1 MPTAINTCVL
11 FTSSTLRIVYIIIMS
26 HRHMFSFLISKDNG
40 LMSWVGTRMPWV
52 SKPGLLGNFPPH
64 RGRSLPSE
72 DIPFS
77 LRLWVLQGQDTGQQ
91 NFPSLGMVWTLIPA
105 DRSLKDSVP
114 RTRECSESPCPTSH
128 LTDQN
133 TEAQSLTKGH
143 REIADGVFG
152 WNP

>member
-1 MPTAINTCVL
+1 
-11 FTSSTLRIVYIIIMS
+11 MS

-91 NFPSLGMVWTLIPA
+91 NFPSLGMVWTLIQALRRLPTPPPSHA
-105 DRSLKDSVP
+105 LSSDSMNLLLI
-114 RTRECSESPCPTSH
+114 C
-128 LTDQN
+128 
-133 TEAQSLTKGH
+133 KM
-143 REIADGVFG
+143 GV
-152 WNP
+152 